1 MVTLLLE
8 SIQLIYMMFMGDRIR
23 KTTSYMVLIIFL
35 SSFFSIFTSSTIAL
49 ALAYSISLLLILPNM
64 VRRNLPLLTWIMLSL
79 TLFIRGLYNYYLF
92 LPLILICLVMIFK
105 REYFSMI
112 LGVSSA
118 FMFSTL
124 ISEIYFLTPP
134 LSVLILLLFSAIA
147 AYMQSPRKKET
158 STN

>member
-8 SIQLIYMMFMGDRIR
+8 SIPLIYMMFMGDRIR

>member
-8 SIQLIYMMFMGDRIR
+8 SIPLIYMMFMGDRTR

>member
-8 SIQLIYMMFMGDRIR
+8 SIPLIYMMFMGDRTR
-23 KTTSYMVLIIFL
+23 KTTSYMVLIINL

-64 VRRNLPLLTWIMLSL
+64 IRRNLPLLTWIMLSL